1 MYLQYIFYKFTV
13 NVQENFTDYS
23 LLYVKIESVRDIA
36 HGCVS
41 SAYTIRIK
49 YRRLIYAEF
58 EGYEVTEAENGM
70 EAVSLCHDNDY
81 DLIIM
86 DVMMPRLDGYSACKE
101 IHKSKNI
108 PVIMLSARG
117 EEYDKLF
124 GFEIGVD
131 DYVVKPFSPKELMAR
146 VKVVLKRNTKVA
158 ETAQPDRYVFEGL
171 EVDISGR
178 EVYVNGE
185 KASMTPKEYDLLFYL
200 VRNKNIALS
209 RDKLL
214 EEVWGYD
221 FFGDDR
227 TVDTHIK
234 MLRNS
239 LGEYRKFIVTL
250 RGMGYKFEVN

>member
-1 MYLQYIFYKFTV
+1 
-13 NVQENFTDYS
+13 
-23 LLYVKIESVRDIA
+23 
-36 HGCVS
+36 
-41 SAYTIRIK
+41 
-49 YRRLIYAEF
+49 
-58 EGYEVTEAENGM
+58 M
-70 EAVSLCHDNDY
+70 EAVSLCRLNDY

-86 DVMMPRLDGYSACKE
+86 DIMMPRLDGYSACKE
-101 IHKSKNI
+101 IKKTKNI

-124 GFEIGVD
+124 GFELGID

-146 VKVVLKRNTKVA
+146 VKAVIKRSEHAAPAN
-158 ETAQPDRYVFEGL
+158 PDRLKFEGL
-171 EVDISGR
+171 EIDMAGR
-178 EVYVNGE
+178 EVYVNG
-185 KASMTPKEYDLLFYL
+185 KRVSMTPKEYDLLFYL
-200 VRNKNIALS
+200 VKNSNIALT

-250 RGMGYKFEVN
+250 RGMGYKFEVR